1 MPDAARKWVLG
12 GRVQGVGFR
21 PFVYRTAQRCGVRGW
36 VRNSAG
42 VVEIMAQGEPE
53 RLDRFGRAL
62 LDNAPPLARP
72 EVLREVAV
80 EPEAVGDFHIRPS
93 EAARPDHVHVPPDQ
107 FTCDECLVELA
118 DPHDRRYR
126 YPFINCTQCGP
137 RYTLIERLP
146 YDRANTSMAGFGL
159 CPDCA
164 REYVDPA
171 DRRFHAEPI
180 ACPRCGPQL
189 EFRSPAQAV
198 IRESDA
204 FDAAIAA
211 LRSGCI
217 VVVKGVGGYHLVCD
231 AANSAAVAVLRAR
244 KQRPDKP
251 LAVMFPLDPGLATLR
266 LSTRPSP
273 LHMAMLRDPLRPI
286 VLVPKND
293 DGDLAPE
300 IAPGSGEIG
309 AMLPY
314 SPLHHL
320 LVADFGGPL
329 VATSGNISGEPVL
342 TDNQMAE
349 SRLGTIADVF
359 LHHNRPIVRPADD
372 PVYRVIAGKARPIRL
387 GRGNAPL
394 EIDLPWSLPHPVL
407 VLGGHLKNTIA
418 LGWGN
423 RAVISPHLGDMDT
436 SRGRKLLEQ
445 VAADLQSLYGVAA
458 REVLCDAHPGYTTT
472 RIAAT
477 LGLPTKRIY
486 HHEAHASALAGEF
499 APAEDWLVFAWDGA
513 GFGRD
518 GTIWGGEAL
527 LGRPGRWRRMATLR
541 SFALIGGERAAREPW
556 RSALA
561 LCWEAGREW
570 SGCPQDTAMLRH
582 AWSRKLNCP
591 RTSSIG
597 RLFDAAAALLGL
609 VTHATYEGQAP
620 SRLEAACSTTTPAMA
635 GAREAAP
642 APSPSPLVGEGRG
655 GGSGGD
661 GTDVP
666 HLATPPPDPSP
677 QGGGEKKHAALS
689 QHPVIPPVALPLY
702 RRQDGIF
709 ETDWAPLIDQ
719 LQDESLGVPARAAMF
734 HATLAE
740 LLLAQ
745 ARAIRREH
753 GIKRLGLTGGVFQ
766 NRVLCELISSSAERE
781 GFAVHIP
788 EKLPCNDA
796 GLSFGQLIEA
806 SAPS

>member
-1 MPDAARKWVLG
+1 MPDVARKWVLG

-42 VVEIMAQGEPE
+42 AVEIMAQGEPE
-53 RLDRFGRAL
+53 RLNRFGRAL
-62 LDNAPPLARP
+62 VADAPPLARP
-72 EVLREVAV
+72 EVLHEVAV
-80 EPEAVGDFHIRPS
+80 EPEAVADFHIRPS
-93 EAARPDHVHVPPDQ
+93 EAARPGHIHVPPDQ
-107 FTCDECLVELA
+107 FTCDECLAELA
-118 DPHDRRYR
+118 DPHDRRHR

-164 REYVDPA
+164 REYADPA

-189 EFRSPAQAV
+189 EFRSPTDAAT
-198 IRESDA
+198 RGSDA
-204 FDAAIAA
+204 FAAAIAA
-211 LRSGCI
+211 VRSGR
-217 VVVKGVGGYHLVCD
+217 VVAVKGIGGYHLLCD
-231 AANSAAVAVLRAR
+231 AANAAAVAALRAR
-244 KQRPDKP
+244 KRRPDKP
-251 LAVMFPLDPGLATLR
+251 LAVMFPLDPGLASLHR
-266 LSTRPSP
+266 STRPSP
-273 LHMAMLRDPLRPI
+273 IHVAMLRDPIRPI

-293 DGDLAPE
+293 DGELAPE

-314 SPLHHL
+314 SPLHHM
-320 LVADFGGPL
+320 LVADFGGAL

-342 TDNQMAE
+342 TEIQMVE
-349 SRLGTIADVF
+349 SRLGAIADAF
-359 LHHNRPIVRPADD
+359 LHHDRSIVRPADD
-372 PVYRVIAGKARPIRL
+372 PVYRVIAGKARPVRL

-394 EIDLPWSLPHPVL
+394 EIALPWSLPHPML
-407 VLGGHLKNTIA
+407 ALGGHLKNTIA
-418 LGWGN
+418 LGWAN

-436 SRGRKLLEQ
+436 HRGRKLLER

-458 REVLCDAHPGYTTT
+458 QEVLCDAHPGYATT
-472 RIAAT
+472 RIAPT
-477 LGLPTKRIY
+477 MGLPTKRIY
-486 HHEAHASALAGEF
+486 HHEAHAAALAAEF
-499 APAEDWLVFAWDGA
+499 APTEDWLVFAWDGA

-518 GTIWGGEAL
+518 GAIWGGEAL
-527 LGRPGRWRRMATLR
+527 LGRPGRWQRVATLR

-570 SGCPQDTAMLRH
+570 RACPQDTAMLRH

-597 RLFDAAAALLGL
+597 RLFDGAAALLGL

-620 SRLEAACSTTTPAMA
+620 SRLEAACASAMA
-635 GAREAAP
+635 CETIVHEAKPSSP
-642 APSPSPLVGEGRG
+642 AN
-655 GGSGGD
+655 
-661 GTDVP
+661 
-666 HLATPPPDPSP
+666 
-677 QGGGEKKHAALS
+677 
-689 QHPVIPPVALPLY
+689 PPVALSLH
-702 RRQDGIF
+702 RRADGVL
-709 ETDWAPLIDQ
+709 EADWAPLVER
-719 LQDESLGVPARAAMF
+719 LQDESLSVPARAAMF

-753 GIKRLGLTGGVFQ
+753 GVVRFGLTGGVFQ
-766 NRVLCELISSSAERE
+766 NRVLCELILSAAARE

-806 SAPS
+806 SALS